1 MPATTP
7 DGMSSWLLRR
17 VDGCDEWVVFDRPAG
32 SERDLVVLSETL
44 GAMVVQ
50 RHPAGIVRVVGRV
63 GVFRWDGRVWQH
75 QPLVSAWVD
84 TVGACAKFG
93 DREVL
98 QTLLEFAVHDL
109 GARGIG
115 ATLVYRPDARLA
127 SSFDERLAA
136 PPPLRVM
143 RPADLAPLRH
153 ILSQTDGAA
162 LFDDTGVLTQ
172 IGVRLVPS
180 ARAELEVVRVA
191 RHAAHLGAPLQ
202 LRRPLGDRDRGE
214 RGRPGDRAAPR
225 RHPRRQRP
233 RRRLI
238 SPAPPTDGRQHDRA
252 VMLAPI
258 GCVIGWRGPRLL
270 HGASKPRT
278 ARIVRIAG
286 VCSSEHARSPSR
298 EVPVMKIL
306 FCHAARLRPRV
317 PAAPARPRCTRRR
330 P

>member
-1 MPATTP
+1 MGTGHRTTERQLARLVEELGEIGLDLGGGEPWHGLAVGEIAYALRPDIHERRVPSFGAFIEPTTDPATWAAGTALDAQRRP
-7 DGMSSWLLRR
+7 LGGHSPEGARYYADGMSSWLLRR

-50 RHPAGIVRVVGRV
+50 RHPAGIVRVVGPS

-93 DREVL
+93 DRDVL
-98 QTLLEFAVHDL
+98 ETLLEFAVHDL

-180 ARAELEVVRVA
+180 ARAELEVSGLRGTRHTSA
-191 RHAAHLGAPLQ
+191 RRYSFDDPSATVIVVSEDGPVTVLRHGDILGA
-202 LRRPLGDRDRGE
+202 
-214 RGRPGDRAAPR
+214 
-225 RHPRRQRP
+225 
-233 RRRLI
+233 
-238 SPAPPTDGRQHDRA
+238 S
-252 VMLAPI
+252 
-258 GCVIGWRGPRLL
+258 
-270 HGASKPRT
+270 
-278 ARIVRIAG
+278 
-286 VCSSEHARSPSR
+286 
-298 EVPVMKIL
+298 
-306 FCHAARLRPRV
+306 V
-317 PAAPARPRCTRRR
+317 PAAA
-330 P
+330 